1 VLSAFLKAHEF
12 EGFENLVKTWPSDV
26 YKQQPVINYLT
37 TILQSGDIK
46 DNPSETS
53 RLLLCLG
60 LLYEYQE
67 DFVLALFPLYQTI

>member
-1 VLSAFLKAHEF
+1 MIPYPPLNAPGASQLLEDLLRPFAQV
-12 EGFENLVKTWPSDV
+12 NPS
-26 YKQQPVINYLT
+26 L
-37 TILQSGDIK
+37 GDIK

-67 DFVLALFPLYQTI
+67 DFVLALFLYIKLSDPKAFELISK